1 MDNRLLTVVLIL
13 LLAIVVIGGF
23 AVYYLVLEPR
33 TGASFSYQ
41 VPEVFMT
48 DLSGRGHV
56 RVEIYLELG
65 EKKLIK
71 EVQQRQVEVIDT
83 VYRRLRSKT
92 REDLNGAQGQDQ
104 LRSDLLQDLRQLLD
118 SDQVRNLYFK
128 QIVID

>member
-1 MDNRLLTVVLIL
+1 
-13 LLAIVVIGGF
+13 
-23 AVYYLVLEPR
+23 
-33 TGASFSYQ
+33 
-41 VPEVFMT
+41 MT

-71 EVQQRQVEVIDT
+71 EVKQRQVEVIDT
-83 VYRRLRSKT
+83 VYRRLRSKS
-92 REDLNGAQGQDQ
+92 REDLNGAQGQDE
-104 LRSDLLQDLRQLLD
+104 LRNDLLQDLRQLLD